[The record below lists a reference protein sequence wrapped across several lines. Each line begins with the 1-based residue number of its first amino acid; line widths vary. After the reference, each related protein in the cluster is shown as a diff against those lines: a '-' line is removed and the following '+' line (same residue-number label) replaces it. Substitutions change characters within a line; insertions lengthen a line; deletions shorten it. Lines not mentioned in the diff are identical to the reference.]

1 MRFSPPLFLTLTL
14 VLVGCQTLPGPR
26 TALDLRS
33 EVVAKTSATPPPG
46 PETSCWA
53 SDVTPAIIETRT
65 EQALVEPETR
75 AEDGTVISSAVF
87 RTTTQQI
94 IIRDRTEVWFRAP
107 CPDAV
112 TLEFVATLQRALK
125 ARGLYTA
132 PLTGQL
138 DAPTRRAIRQYQEPL
153 GLDSEQLSLAAARNL
168 GIVAG
173 EF

>member
-1 MRFSPPLFLTLTL
+1 
-14 VLVGCQTLPGPR
+14 
-26 TALDLRS
+26 
-33 EVVAKTSATPPPG
+33 VVAKTSATPPPG